1 MSTLHPLTDWV
12 IKKIEAEYKDD
23 IALLIGIKGHSTDN
37 DEHGECFDYFIPA
50 TERGY
55 ELSQTFIIDGV
66 GHDLYPRSWARME
79 LSVEL
84 KEMAVLLAGAT
95 ILYAKS
101 PEDAARFEEMQKRL
115 LDNLSN
121 DVFVFEKAL
130 EYLDKAL
137 EVYHSFSFE
146 EKSYRARCEANIIHL
161 YLSSAV
167 ALMNHTYTDS
177 PIYTERQAYDPT
189 PESSI
194 YHCPNMTHVPEGFF
208 TLASRMLVTE
218 DVKKLRQIVYQLLSV
233 TRAFV
238 LERNPKATGGP
249 KEPDYQDL
257 ADWYQEL
264 SLTWRRIRYFCK
276 NNMVEKAYTD
286 SCYLQNE
293 LLYITEEFGLEEMNL
308 LDSFHADDLELLAL
322 RSNALELKIRH
333 TLNEHGIVL
342 NEYASLDAFLKA
354 NTGGNTI

>member
-1 MSTLHPLTDWV
+1 MRMLHPLTTWV
-12 IKKIEAEYKDD
+12 IQKIEAEYKDD
-23 IALLIGIKGHSTDN
+23 IALLIGVKGHSTDH

-50 TERGY
+50 TQRGY
-55 ELSQTFIIDGV
+55 ELSQTFIINGV
-66 GHDLYPRSWARME
+66 GHDLYGRSWDRME

-95 ILYAKS
+95 ILYARS
-101 PEDAARFEEMQKRL
+101 EEDVARFEDMQKRL
-115 LDNLSN
+115 YDNLNN
-121 DVFVFEKAL
+121 DTFVYEKAL

-137 EVYHSFSFE
+137 EVYHSFLFE
-146 EKSYRARCEANIIHL
+146 EKSYRARCEANVIHL
-161 YLSSAV
+161 YISSAV

-177 PIYTERQAYDPT
+177 PIYTERQAYDNT

-194 YHCPNMTHVPEGFF
+194 YHCPYMTLVPDGFF
-208 TLASRMLVTE
+208 THASRLLITQ
-218 DVKKLRQIVYQLLSV
+218 DVKELREIIYQLLSA

-238 LERNPKATGGP
+238 LNRKPATIEIK
-249 KEPDYQDL
+249 KEIDYHEL

-293 LLYITEEFGLEEMNL
+293 LLYIAEEFGLEEMNL
-308 LDSFHADDLELLAL
+308 LDSFNADDLELLTL
-322 RSNALELKIRH
+322 RSDALEQKIRH
-333 TLNEHGIVL
+333 ILDAHGIVI
-342 NEYASLDAFLKA
+342 NEYASLDAFLNA
-354 NTGGNTI
+354 NAGGITG